1 MRRSGSLPI
10 GIDLAPAQAD
20 PTTEMVVSNGIPGIR
35 GDKMAK
41 HSQFSYPFL
50 KTTLYAISMM
60 IFDVNLWGVPCLK
73 QRHWNHRLPRCSPLW
88 IRQICA
94 ASTSS
99 TILRM
104 ERSPGPWSPLE
115 SFGAL
120 YLLFLFEFCS
130 LKATF
135 RAVQGM
141 WTKELVRHLFP
152 GTQQKHSLTAQLVL
166 KQQTETFKAL
176 APRLHS
182 GTTFPEKLSGTTSTD
197 NRLGCQHSWQ
207 VLNPVQRIHTLNW
220 LPIPQGHP
228 TSSRA
233 SSSPLCR
240 CGHRP

>member
-1 MRRSGSLPI
+1 MFET
-10 GIDLAPAQAD
+10 A
-20 PTTEMVVSNGIPGIR
+20 
-35 GDKMAK
+35 
-41 HSQFSYPFL
+41 
-50 KTTLYAISMM
+50 TLES
-60 IFDVNLWGVPCLK
+60 
-73 QRHWNHRLPRCSPLW
+73 S
-88 IRQICA
+88 
-94 ASTSS
+94 SS
-99 TILRM
+99 TVFTSLDPPNMRCFNIFHHTANG
-104 ERSPGPWSPLE
+104 EKSWSLE

-207 VLNPVQRIHTLNW
+207 VLNPVQPGSTHPYPQLIADPPGPSDEFSRIIITSVSLRTQTLRS
-220 LPIPQGHP
+220 
-228 TSSRA
+228 T
-233 SSSPLCR
+233 C
-240 CGHRP
+240 